1 MDGVQISADAT
12 DSDILAWVC
21 AGDPG
26 AYAELVRRYAP
37 IARRT
42 ALVLGAGADAD
53 DVVQESLVKAYR
65 AAGSFR
71 AGEAFRPWLLKI
83 VANEARNHLR
93 GMRRRIVREQAA
105 AILTADLFARSAEVS
120 DPATTALDRDR
131 ADRLLT
137 ALRALP
143 ERDRLVVSCRYLL
156 ELDEAETAVTLGW
169 PRGTVKSR
177 LHRALRKM
185 RAELAAL
192 DEGVNQPVKEVGRA
206 H

>member
-105 AILTADLFARSAEVS
+105 AILTADLFARSEVS
-120 DPATTALDRDR
+120 DPAAIALDRDR

>member
-1 MDGVQISADAT
+1 MDGVLISKDAT
-12 DSDILAWVC
+12 DSDILACVC

-71 AGEAFRPWLLKI
+71 TGEAFRPWLLTI

-93 GMRRRIVREQAA
+93 GMRRRIVREQAVA
-105 AILTADLFARSAEVS
+105 TLTVDLFARSAEVS
-120 DPATTALDRDR
+120 DPAATALDRDR
-131 ADRLLT
+131 TDRLLT

-156 ELDEAETAVTLGW
+156 ELDEAETAATLGW

-185 RAELAAL
+185 RVELAAL
-192 DEGVNQPVKEVGRA
+192 DESVNQPVKEVGRA